1 MAEAEGLPPTA
12 SVASVGPG
20 IRYIGRHCYALSG
33 EILVNNNTVT
43 MLEFTTG
50 DGYIIASFSY
60 GIDQNASLG
69 GSKLIGFTVKLN
81 DIKVFQ
87 QVSQTSATLQ
97 LIDFDPNYKILIP
110 AFTNVLIESE
120 TTNAGNVPTYAMLA
134 GRVYDV

>member
-1 MAEAEGLPPTA
+1 MAKAEGIPPTA

-20 IRYIGRHCYALSG
+20 IRYIGQHCYALSG
-33 EILVNNNTVT
+33 EIIVNNNTVT

-60 GIDQNASLG
+60 GVDQAASLV
-69 GSKLIGFTVKLN
+69 GSRLIGFTIKLN

-87 QVSQTSATLQ
+87 QVTQTTAGYAM
-97 LIDFDPNYKILIP
+97 IDFDPNYRILIP

-120 TTNAGNVPTYAMLA
+120 TTNAGNVPTFAMLA
-134 GRVYDV
+134 GRVYDA